1 MKIIITAITA
11 LLLLISCDKDNK
23 QMSALNRQVSL
34 AKDKQVEISDN
45 KKAFKPEGSGT
56 VDYFR
61 SDSTVTPPP
70 PGEPEKKKQ
79 PDQSQPV
86 PNPDWDKKIIK
97 NASLN
102 LEVKD
107 YNSFYKSFREKVRS
121 LGGYVAQEEQTQSD
135 YKIENTLI
143 IKIPVDQF
151 DNALALLTSNV
162 EKINERKISSQDVT
176 AEFVDTKSRVE
187 AKKQVRQRY
196 MDLLKQAKNMEEILS
211 VQSEINGIQ
220 EEIESATGRIEYLG
234 HSSSF
239 STIQLTYYQVLN
251 SSAKDNSKPSFG
263 KEIGNAFKTGLG
275 WIVDLFIGLVSI
287 WPLFLLTFVLII
299 IYKKI
304 KAPKPKQA

>member
-1 MKIIITAITA
+1 MKIIVTAMTA
-11 LLLLISCDKDNK
+11 LLLFVSCDKNNK
-23 QMSALNRQVSL
+23 KMSDLNRQVSL
-34 AKDKQVEISDN
+34 VKDKTEEISDN
-45 KKAFKPEGSGT
+45 KQAYKPEESGT
-56 VDYFR
+56 VDFF
-61 SDSTVTPPP
+61 SDSTGKLPPP

-79 PDQSQPV
+79 PGQSQPV

-107 YNSFYKSFREKVRS
+107 YNSFYRSFREKVRS

-135 YKIENTLI
+135 YKIENTLT
-143 IKIPVDQF
+143 IKVPVDQF

-176 AEFVDTKSRVE
+176 AEFVDTKSRME

-220 EEIESATGRIEYLG
+220 EEIESAAGRIEYLG
-234 HSSSF
+234 HSSTF
-239 STIQLTYYQVLN
+239 STINLTYYQVLN

-263 KEIGNAFKTGLG
+263 TKIIDSFKTGLG
-275 WIVDLFIGLVSI
+275 WIADLFIGLVSI

-299 IYKKI
+299 VYKKI
-304 KAPKPKQA
+304 KAAKPRQA